1 MKINLIILI
10 NLIDLRKSQEPNPNF
25 GNYGIRIYLEQLE

>member
-10 NLIDLRKSQEPNPNF
+10 NLIDLRKSQKPTWEIMKLGF
-25 GNYGIRIYLEQLE
+25 I